1 MYLEMKEMYVSPS
14 MCEEVEHLTAADL
27 FCDVRDGS
35 KGLACTWSR
44 LAESGTWAYLI
55 RT

>member
-1 MYLEMKEMYVSPS
+1 MYLFRDVYFLHPLS
-14 MCEEVEHLTAADL
+14 EEVEPLTAAYL